1 MLAGTL
7 TGTCVFKQI
16 RIDLPATI
24 YDIAKKAGV
33 SIATVSRVFNN
44 SANVSEKSRNKV
56 LAVAEEIGYHPQAFA
71 QGLAS
76 RKTNTVMVVVPVIS
90 NYFFMEVLG
99 GIQDKLS
106 EMNYELSIFN
116 ISPKK
121 DVQEQVEHVL
131 KRRWADGY
139 LFISVHLEEEQWANL
154 KKYNVPITL
163 VDEYYDGFDSVSV
176 DNAQGAYQ
184 AAKSFFK
191 AGYTRVAMLSALET
205 SAPIKDRIKGYRKAL
220 KEFNLPFDESLIV
233 TGDTMKR
240 DGFTERAGYEAMI
253 KILTMEPVPEACFC
267 ASDIQAVGAL
277 KAMEDTGKYLPLVGY
292 DDIELAEY
300 MGLSTIRQPMREMG
314 FFATQNLI
322 DRMNNPE
329 KAVSQTI
336 YTPELITRSST
347 VLNGKNS

>member
-1 MLAGTL
+1 MA
-7 TGTCVFKQI
+7 
-16 RIDLPATI
+16 ATI

-44 SANVSEKSRNKV
+44 SGNVSDKAKSKV
-56 LAVAEEIGYHPQAFA
+56 LAVADEMGYHPQAFA

-76 RKTNTVMVVVPVIS
+76 RKSNTVMIVVPVIS
-90 NYFFMEVLG
+90 NYFFMEILG
-99 GIQDKLS
+99 GVQDKLS

-116 ISPKK
+116 ISPNKDLKK
-121 DVQEQVEHVL
+121 QVEHVL
-131 KRRWADGY
+131 KRRWAEGY
-139 LFISVHLEEEQWANL
+139 LFVSIHLEDRDWKSLQ
-154 KKYNVPITL
+154 KYNVPITL
-163 VDEYYDGFDSVSV
+163 VDEYFEGFDSVSV
-176 DNAQGAYQ
+176 DNAQGAYR
-184 AAKSFFK
+184 AVK
-191 AGYTRVAMLSALET
+191 ALYECGHRNIALLSALE
-205 SAPIKDRIKGYRKAL
+205 SSKPIKDRLRGYKKAL
-220 KEFNLPFDESLIV
+220 DELELPYDQELIV
-233 TGDTMKR
+233 KGDTMNR

-253 KILTMEPVPEACFC
+253 KMLNMDPAPDACFC

-277 KAMEDTGKYLPLVGY
+277 KAMQDAGKSIPIIGY

-322 DRMNNPE
+322 DRMNNPA

-347 VLNGKNS
+347 KLNGRKINI

>member
-1 MLAGTL
+1 M
-7 TGTCVFKQI
+7 
-16 RIDLPATI
+16 PATI

-44 SANVSEKSRNKV
+44 SANVSEKSKQKV
-56 LAVAEEIGYHPQAFA
+56 LAVADKLGYHPQAFA

-76 RKTNTVMVVVPVIS
+76 RRSNTVMIVVPVIS

-106 EMNYELSIFN
+106 AMNYELSIFN

-121 DVQEQVEHVL
+121 DIEEQVQHVL
-131 KRRWADGY
+131 KRRWAEGY
-139 LFISVHLEEEQWANL
+139 LFVSVHLNDESWRKLQ
-154 KKYNVPITL
+154 KFNVPITL
-163 VDEYYDGFDSVSV
+163 VDEHYEGFDSVSV
-176 DNAQGAYQ
+176 DNAQGAYR
-184 AAKSFFK
+184 AAKGLFQQ
-191 AGYTRVAMLSALET
+191 GYTKVAMLSALET
-205 SAPIKDRIKGYRKAL
+205 SKPIRDRIKGYKKAL
-220 KEFNLPFDESLIV
+220 QEFDIPFDANLIV
-233 TGDTMKR
+233 KGDTMNR

-253 KILTMEPVPEACFC
+253 KILTMDSAPEACFC

-277 KAMEDTGKYLPLVGY
+277 KAMQDAGKSIPIIGY

-322 DRMNNPE
+322 DRMDNPE

-336 YTPELITRSST
+336 YTPELILRNST
-347 VLNGKNS
+347 KLNGKKTII

>member
-1 MLAGTL
+1 M
-7 TGTCVFKQI
+7 
-16 RIDLPATI
+16 PATI

-44 SANVSEKSRNKV
+44 SANVSDKARKKV
-56 LAVAEEIGYHPQAFA
+56 LAVADEMGYHPQAFA

-76 RKTNTVMVVVPVIS
+76 RKSNTVMIVVPVIS

-106 EMNYELSIFN
+106 KENYELSIFN
-116 ISPKK
+116 ISPNK

-131 KRRWADGY
+131 KRRWAEGY
-139 LFISVHLEEEQWANL
+139 LFISIHLNDKDWSKLQ
-154 KKYNVPITL
+154 KYNVPITL
-163 VDEYYDGFDSVSV
+163 VDEHYEGFDSVSV
-176 DNAQGAYQ
+176 DNAQGAYR
-184 AAKSFFK
+184 AAKSLFK
-191 AGYTRVAMLSALET
+191 NGYQRVAMLSALET
-205 SAPIKDRIKGYRKAL
+205 SKPIRDRIVGYKKAL
-220 KEFNLPFDESLIV
+220 GEFDIPFDQNLVV
-233 TGDTMKR
+233 TGDNMYR

-253 KILTMEPVPEACFC
+253 KILTMDPTPEACFC

-277 KAMEDTGKYLPLVGY
+277 KAMQDTGKQIPIIGY

-300 MGLSTIRQPMREMG
+300 MGLSTIRQPMRDMG

-322 DRMNNPE
+322 ERMNKPD

-336 YTPELITRSST
+336 YTPELITRTST
-347 VLNGKNS
+347 EVNGKKIDV